1 MVYHFGHGFESSSW
15 QQVRFANSS
24 VTRLTAAYFLLQLR
38 DFMNNLSSPDQ
49 AEVFGAIADLLDLV
63 KDLDSIKQLGETWA
77 WLGESAGWMLPLL
90 NFVEKLTSEFSMED
104 LAL

>member
-1 MVYHFGHGFESSSW
+1 M
-15 QQVRFANSS
+15 
-24 VTRLTAAYFLLQLR
+24 TRLTAAAFLLQLR

-49 AEVFGAIADLLDLV
+49 AEVFGAIAELLDLV

-77 WLGESAGWMLPLL
+77 WLSDSARWMLPLL

-104 LAL
+104 LSL